1 MPRLAASLFLVV
13 GAAPAWANGAVTGT
27 VRVDRALPPLPSLPI
42 LKDASV
48 CGRQAPNDALVV
60 GRDGALTKSVEIE
73 VVSGRTTTADAT
85 LAIDTHKG

>member
-42 LKDASV
+42 L
-48 CGRQAPNDALVV
+48 
-60 GRDGALTKSVEIE
+60 EIE